1 MKERE
6 KQRLIQCITCARDPE
21 TCGCTEANED
31 ENGFC
36 TEWEINEGQTIHD
49 A

>member
-1 MKERE
+1 MTEHE